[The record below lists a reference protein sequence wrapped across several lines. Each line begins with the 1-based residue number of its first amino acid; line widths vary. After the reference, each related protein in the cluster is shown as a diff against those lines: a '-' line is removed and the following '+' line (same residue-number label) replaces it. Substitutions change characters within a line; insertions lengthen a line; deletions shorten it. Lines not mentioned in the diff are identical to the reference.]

1 MLAGMHTSMR
11 ISVPT
16 RDALAKVAEDELGGV
31 SLDEALQVVLFEH
44 QTATALARLAAE
56 PDALDDY
63 RAEAAAL
70 AEVDV
75 DGIDW

>member
-1 MLAGMHTSMR
+1 MHTSMR
-11 ISVPT
+11 VSVPT

-44 QTATALARLAAE
+44 QTAAALTRLAAE
-56 PDALDDY
+56 PGALDDY
-63 RAEAAAL
+63 RSEAAQL

-75 DGIDW
+75 DVVGGEW